1 MPELRS
7 GGGSS
12 LMEKIDEELA
22 AARRIKADQIA
33 AEAEGNEPKG
43 KDETSVDANKRLP
56 QQFATQMVEAG
67 QSKTFSAEAL
77 FASLRESTLNKQLNV
92 AQSSLSVQQQQ
103 LNIQQQ
109 QLQAVQNLDM
119 GLA

>member
-1 MPELRS
+1 M
-7 GGGSS
+7 
-12 LMEKIDEELA
+12 K
-22 AARRIKADQIA
+22 
-33 AEAEGNEPKG
+33 
-43 KDETSVDANKRLP
+43 
-56 QQFATQMVEAG
+56 EAG

-77 FASLRESTLNKQLNV
+77 FASLRESTLNKQLNI